1 MYRKRHKRGKRL
13 ASVFLTVALI
23 TATVPVQAA
32 EFGTPDSFEEIFSSG
47 EEDSC
52 ITDTENTLPAASDS
66 EKVMASELS
75 PTPTVTSTPEGT
87 PALTETGYTDA
98 VFNTDSFGHTD
109 AVFNTDSFS
118 HTITISHADD

>member
-52 ITDTENTLPAASDS
+52 ITDT
-66 EKVMASELS
+66 VLS
-75 PTPTVTSTPEGT
+75 PMRSLLAIITSA
-87 PALTETGYTDA
+87 PA
-98 VFNTDSFGHTD
+98 
-109 AVFNTDSFS
+109 
-118 HTITISHADD
+118 

>member
-32 EFGTPDSFEEIFSSG
+32 DF
-47 EEDSC
+47 
-52 ITDTENTLPAASDS
+52 DT
-66 EKVMASELS
+66 
-75 PTPTVTSTPEGT
+75 G
-87 PALTETGYTDA
+87 GYTCTDR
-98 VFNTDSFGHTD
+98 NTDSFGHTD

>member
-52 ITDTENTLPAASDS
+52 ITDAENTLPAASDS

-87 PALTETGYTDA
+87 PALTETPT
-98 VFNTDSFGHTD
+98 HTD

-118 HTITISHADD
+118 HTITITISNADD

>member
-75 PTPTVTSTPEGT
+75 PTPTVTSTP
-87 PALTETGYTDA
+87 DR
-98 VFNTDSFGHTD
+98 NTDSFGHTD

>member
-52 ITDTENTLPAASDS
+52 ITDT
-66 EKVMASELS
+66 
-75 PTPTVTSTPEGT
+75 
-87 PALTETGYTDA
+87 
-98 VFNTDSFGHTD
+98 
-109 AVFNTDSFS
+109 
-118 HTITISHADD
+118 